1 MTNQVPEQSTE
12 RSQSIIARLQLV
24 FGISVVLL
32 LVSSYASYFSIQK
45 LIDSSK
51 WVNHT
56 YEVMLE
62 ADKTI
67 SAVKDGVSSQ
77 RAYLLTHKE
86 IFIEPYHASYSEVQS
101 HISRLKGI
109 TNDNPEQQENVKEL
123 QRLVNDRFTQMQV
136 VMRLDSSR
144 RSGFDTAYYPQRD
157 AELMKGRMIM
167 EDLRKAVDIIR
178 GEEQT
183 LLKVRMDEL
192 SKYTN
197 YTPMLILIAA
207 ILSILITVSAY
218 FRIKSELDARL
229 AKQIEDERLYAETS
243 KRITIMQGVTAQIAS
258 GNYSTRSLD
267 KKEDE
272 LGRVSTALNEMA
284 TALEV
289 NFNEIKRKDW
299 LQTGI
304 VNVSESLRGKIL
316 VNELAENVLQGLVS
330 YTGATAATFYMAEN
344 DYEFLLASTYAGA
357 NSPQKLYPGEGL
369 TGQAI
374 KSRQTTVISNLP
386 AGYLP
391 VTSSLGNAE
400 NVSVIMLP
408 LVFNDKVIGII
419 ELGYLQLPPADYIT
433 YLESVRE
440 PIAIAVNTS
449 INFTQIKELLE
460 KSQAQSEELQ
470 AQHAELENLNTELEA
485 QTQKLQASEEEL
497 RVQQEELVQANHELQ
512 ERSRLLEDRNEQ
524 ITERNNEI
532 QRKAEELALSTK
544 YKSEFLANM
553 SHELRTPLNSI
564 LLLSRLLS
572 ENGEKNLNNDQVEY
586 AQVIQASG
594 NGLLNLIDEI
604 LDLSKIES
612 GKMTL
617 EFASTG
623 IENIVNDIRPLFAP
637 VAKDKGLEFK
647 VEVAKEAP
655 QFIETDKFRLE
666 QILKNLLSNAI
677 KFTATGSVTLSIGKC
692 PNGKDLICFSVID
705 TGIGIAENKQ
715 HLVFEAFQQAD
726 GSTKRKFGGTGL
738 GLSISRE
745 LAKLLG
751 GEIVLSSETG
761 VGSKFT
767 LWVPINK
774 PEETAEEPPIFKPE
788 LPKPVAKPKAEEP
801 KDEKPER
808 QRFISPNIPAAIPD
822 DRDAVKPGDK
832 VILIVED
839 DTGFAKALLDYARGK
854 GYKGIVAVSG
864 DEGIRLAGLHNPIG
878 ILLDIQLPVKD
889 GWEVMDELKGSAST
903 KHIPVHIM
911 SSYQVKH
918 ESLVKGAI
926 DFINKPMAF
935 DQMQDVFKKIEHILA
950 KKEKKVLIVEENP
963 QHAKALA
970 YFLQNFNIT
979 PEIKSSV
986 DDSVKALKAK
996 DVDCVILDMGIPD
1009 AGAYTTL
1016 ETIKKNPGLE
1026 NLPII
1031 VFTGKSFSKN
1041 EEQKLKTYA
1050 DSIVVKT
1057 AHSYQR
1063 ILDEVSLFLHLVSKD
1078 KEQGNKYQ
1086 RNGTLEEVLKDK
1098 TIMVVDDDVRNIY
1111 SLSKALEQYKMR
1123 VITATDGKEALST
1136 LEANPDTKVV
1146 LMDIMMPE
1154 MDGYEAIKNIR
1165 KIRKHAQLP
1174 VIAVTAKAMTG
1185 DREKCIEAGASD
1197 YISKPV
1203 DIDQLLSLLRVWLY
1217 EK

>member
-1 MTNQVPEQSTE
+1 MPEQNS
-12 RSQSIIARLQLV
+12 RSSQSIIARLQIV
-24 FGISVVLL
+24 FAISVVLL
-32 LVSSYASYFSIQK
+32 LVSSYASYFSIQR

-51 WVNHT
+51 WVTHT
-56 YEVMLE
+56 YQVMME
-62 ADKTI
+62 AEATL
-67 SAVKDGVSSQ
+67 STVKDGVSSQ
-77 RAYLLTHKE
+77 RAYLLTHNE
-86 IFIEPYHASYSEVQS
+86 VFIEPYLGSYSEVQIHMS
-101 HISRLKGI
+101 KLRSLTI
-109 TNDNPEQQENVKEL
+109 DNPEQQENVVEL
-123 QRLVNDRFTQMQV
+123 QRLVNDRYKQMQY
-136 VMRLDSSR
+136 VMHLDSLR
-144 RSGFDTAYYPQRD
+144 TGAMDTSFYPKRN
-157 AELMKGRMIM
+157 AEIMRGRMVM
-167 EDLRKAVDIIR
+167 EDLRKAVEVIR
-178 GEEQT
+178 NEEQS
-183 LLKVRMDEL
+183 LLKIRMEEL
-192 SKYTN
+192 TKYTN
-197 YTPMLILIAA
+197 YTPILILVAA
-207 ILSILITVSAY
+207 ILSILITMSSY
-218 FRIKSELDARL
+218 FRIKSELDARM
-229 AKQIEDERLYAETS
+229 AKQLEDERLYKETS
-243 KRITIMQGVTAQIAS
+243 ERITTMQGVTKEIAS
-258 GNYSTRSLD
+258 GDYSVRSND
-267 KKEDE
+267 AKDDE
-272 LGRVSTALNEMA
+272 LGRVSKALNEMA
-284 TALEV
+284 TALET

-299 LQTGI
+299 LQTGM
-304 VNVSESLRGKIL
+304 VNVSASLRGRIL
-316 VNELAENVLQGLVS
+316 INDLASHILNGLVK
-330 YTGATAATFYMAEN
+330 YTDATAANFYAAEN
-344 DYEFLLASTYAGA
+344 DYEYQLVATYAGA
-357 NSPQKLYPGEGL
+357 NSATKLHPGEGIS
-369 TGQAI
+369 GEAI
-374 KSRQTTVISNLP
+374 RTREITVVTNLP

-391 VTSSLGNAE
+391 VSSSLGNTD
-400 NVSVIMLP
+400 NTTIVVLP
-408 LVFNDKVIGII
+408 LIFADKIIGVI
-419 ELGYLQLPPADYIT
+419 ELGYLSQPPADYIHF
-433 YLESVRE
+433 LDSVRE
-440 PIAIAVNTS
+440 AIGIGVNTS

-512 ERSRLLEDRNEQ
+512 ERSKLLEDRNEQ

-532 QRKAEELALSTK
+532 QKKAEELALSTK

-572 ENGEKNLNNDQVEY
+572 ENGDKNLSNDQIEY

-617 EFASTG
+617 EFASTS
-623 IENIVNDIRPLFAP
+623 IENIVNDIKPLFAP
-637 VAKDKGLEFK
+637 LAKEKALNFSIDVAKD
-647 VEVAKEAP
+647 AP

-666 QILKNLLSNAI
+666 QIIKNLLSNAF
-677 KFTATGSVTLSIGKC
+677 KFTSTGGITLSIAKC
-692 PNGKDLICFSVID
+692 PNGKDLVCFKVTD
-705 TGIGIAENKQ
+705 TGIGIAQEKQ

-751 GEIVLSSETG
+751 GEIVLESEVG
-761 VGSKFT
+761 VGSSFT
-767 LWVPINK
+767 IWVPINK
-774 PEETAEEPPIFKPE
+774 VDTSQIEEPPIFKPE
-788 LPKPVAKPKAEEP
+788 MPKVSPKPKVEVAVE
-801 KDEKPER
+801 EKPQR
-808 QRFISPNIPAAIPD
+808 QRFISPHIPAAIPD
-822 DRDAVKPGDK
+822 DRDSIKTGDK

-839 DTGFAKALLDYARGK
+839 DTGFAKALLDYSRSK
-854 GYKGIVAVSG
+854 GYKGVVAVSG
-864 DEGIRLAGLHNPIG
+864 DEGIKLAGLHNPMG

-889 GWEVMDELKGSAST
+889 GWEVMDELKSSPNT

-950 KKEKKVLIVEENP
+950 KKDKKVLIVEENP
-963 QHAKALA
+963 KHAKALA

-979 PEIKSSV
+979 PEIKSSI
-986 DDSVKALKAK
+986 DDSVKALKAS

-1009 AGAYTTL
+1009 AGAYDTL

-1063 ILDEVSLFLHLVSKD
+1063 ILDEVSLFLHLVNKD
-1078 KEQGNKYQ
+1078 KEQGSKYQ

-1098 TIMVVDDDVRNIY
+1098 TVLVVDDDVRNIY
-1111 SLSKALEQYKMR
+1111 SLSKALEQYKVR
-1123 VITATDGKEALST
+1123 VITATDGKEALAT

-1165 KIRKHAQLP
+1165 KIRRHAQLP
-1174 VIAVTAKAMTG
+1174 IIAVTAKAMTG

>member
-1 MTNQVPEQSTE
+1 MTSKLPEQDS
-12 RSQSIIARLQLV
+12 RSSQSIIARLQIV
-24 FGISVVLL
+24 FAISVVLL

-56 YEVMLE
+56 YEVMME
-62 ADKTI
+62 SDKI
-67 SAVKDGVSSQ
+67 MSSVKDGVSSQ
-77 RAYLLTHKE
+77 RAYLLTHNDV
-86 IFIEPYHASYSEVQS
+86 FIEPYIASYSEVQS
-101 HISRLKGI
+101 HVNKLKALTG
-109 TNDNPEQQENVKEL
+109 DNPEQQANISEL
-123 QRLVNDRFTQMQV
+123 QRLAQDRYTQMQR
-136 VMRLDSSR
+136 VMQLDSAR
-144 RSGFDTAYYPQRD
+144 KNDFDTTYFPQRN
-157 AELMKGRMIM
+157 AELMKGRIIM
-167 EDLRKAVDIIR
+167 EDLRKAVNIVR
-178 GEEQT
+178 TQEQE
-183 LLKVRMDEL
+183 LLQMRMDEL
-192 SKYTN
+192 TKYTT
-197 YTPMLILIAA
+197 YTPILILIAA
-207 ILSILITVSAY
+207 ILSILITISAY
-218 FRIKSELDARL
+218 FRIKTELDARL
-229 AKQIEDERLYAETS
+229 AKQLEDERLYRETS
-243 KRITIMQGVTAQIAS
+243 QRITVMQGVTKQIS
-258 GNYSTRSLD
+258 EGNYAIRSLD
-267 KKEDE
+267 KKDDE
-272 LGRVSTALNEMA
+272 LGRVSTALNDMA
-284 TALEV
+284 KALEF

-299 LQTGI
+299 LQTGL
-304 VNVSESLRGKIL
+304 VNVSSSLRGRIL
-316 VNELAENVLQGLVS
+316 LNELADNVLQGLVT
-330 YTGATAATFYMAEN
+330 YTGATAATFYYAEN
-344 DYEFLLASTYAGA
+344 DYEFHLAGSYAGA
-357 NSPQKLYPGEGL
+357 NSPTIIHPGDGL
-369 TGQAI
+369 AGQAI
-374 KSRQTTVISNLP
+374 KSKQTTVISNLP

-391 VTSSLGNAE
+391 VTSSLGTAE
-400 NVSVIMLP
+400 NISIILLP
-408 LVFNDKVIGII
+408 LLFADKVVGLI
-419 ELGYLQLPPADYIT
+419 ELGYLHQPPADYISF
-433 YLESVRE
+433 LDNVRE
-440 PIAIAVNTS
+440 AIGIGVNTS
-449 INFTQIKELLE
+449 VNFTQIKELLE
-460 KSQAQSEELQ
+460 RSQAQSEELQ
-470 AQHAELENLNTELEA
+470 AQHAELENMNTELEA
-485 QTQKLQASEEEL
+485 QSQKLQASEEEL
-497 RVQQEELVQANHELQ
+497 RVQQEELVQTNHELS

-572 ENGEKNLNNDQVEY
+572 ENSERNMSLDQIEY

-612 GKMTL
+612 GKMSL

-637 VAKDKGLEFK
+637 LAKEKSLEFK
-647 VEVAKEAP
+647 IEIAP
-655 QFIETDKFRLE
+655 DTPNYIETDKFRLE

-677 KFTATGSVTLSIGKC
+677 KFTGVGGVTLHIGKC
-692 PNGKDLICFSVID
+692 PHGKNLVCFKVID
-705 TGIGIAENKQ
+705 TGIGIAPEKQ

-751 GEIVLSSETG
+751 GEIVLESEAG
-761 VGSKFT
+761 VGSTFT
-767 LWVPINK
+767 LWVPIDR
-774 PEETAEEPPIFKPE
+774 AEYQEPPALKRE
-788 LPKPVAKPKAEEP
+788 EPKPVEQPQPMLQENA
-801 KDEKPER
+801 KPER
-808 QRFISPNIPAAIPD
+808 QRFISPTKPAPIPD
-822 DRDAVKPGDK
+822 DRDSVQPGDK

-839 DTGFAKALLDYARGK
+839 DTGFAKALLDYSRSK
-854 GYKGIVAVSG
+854 GYKGVVAVSG

-889 GWEVMDELKGSAST
+889 GWEVMDELKSSPQT

-918 ESLVKGAI
+918 ESLTKGAI

-950 KKEKKVLIVEENP
+950 KKDKKVLIIEENP
-963 QHAKALA
+963 KHAKALA
-970 YFLQNFNIT
+970 YFLQNYNVT
-979 PEIKSSV
+979 PEIKNSV
-986 DDSVKALKAK
+986 DESVKALQEKGA
-996 DVDCVILDMGIPD
+996 DCVILDMGIPD
-1009 AGAYTTL
+1009 MNAYQTL
-1016 ETIKKNPGLE
+1016 EAIKKNPGLE

-1063 ILDEVSLFLHLVSKD
+1063 ILDEVSLFLHLVSKE

-1086 RNGTLEEVLKDK
+1086 RNGTLEEVLRDK
-1098 TIMVVDDDVRNIY
+1098 TILIVDDDVRNIY
-1111 SLSKALEQYKMR
+1111 SLSKALEQYQMR
-1123 VITATDGKEALST
+1123 VITATDGKEALQMLS
-1136 LEANPDTKVV
+1136 ANPETKVV

-1154 MDGYEAIKNIR
+1154 MDGYEAIRGIR
-1165 KIRKHAQLP
+1165 KMKKHQALP
-1174 VIAVTAKAMTG
+1174 VIAVTAKAMIG